1 MTHHR
6 RHVGPAVVL
15 LGALAVLAF
24 AVPASGQTLD
34 AWKQYQDDLARAG
47 EKERLLSEFKQRA
60 ASEESAVNRY
70 LLGRVYGLIEDLAK
84 ARVEFELSLEMDPDY
99 VPSLKGLAVCHLGTR
114 EPDLAIEKLRRC
126 RKLAP
131 DDGDVVTMLADALG
145 QTGKR
150 TEALRLLEGYL
161 QKEPEHVQSR
171 YLLAILLFQTG
182 EFERAEFEFRT
193 VINLD
198 PTRVQARSDL
208 AHCLLQLQDYAGAIE
223 QMRKAVEL
231 APQFPPFRIKLSQF
245 LANAGRYEEAREAL
259 RPLLEME
266 LPPETKEQIGRQI
279 KALELYAKGLI
290 GPGAGIEDAER
301 VGQLLELLKDEDVQI
316 RRNAVLQ
323 LSQFVFPNGL
333 PQQIL
338 RCLQDEDQQI
348 RVAVIRMVAS
358 NKDVRAVPV
367 LCLLLRH
374 KTERDESWIA
384 RGAIVDTLLA
394 LESPAAYPALL
405 SALQDESPYVL
416 ELTLRAL
423 RLLTGERFVTEIVPG
438 EIRPLV
444 VDRLKDLQQA
454 WWLWWQSERA
464 QLHKLR
470 TIRAIGELGKSAM
483 LRYLVP
489 LLKDTDAK
497 VFDAAYEAFTNI
509 AGVSFGRA
517 KDADARKR
525 IAEEAVEWLRK

>member
-323 LSQFVFPNGL
+323 LSQFVFPNGPAAADPAL
-333 PQQIL
+333 PPGRGPADPRRGHPDGGEQQG
-338 RCLQDEDQQI
+338 RPG
-348 RVAVIRMVAS
+348 RA
-358 NKDVRAVPV
+358 RAVPP
-367 LCLLLRH
+367 
-374 KTERDESWIA
+374 
-384 RGAIVDTLLA
+384 
-394 LESPAAYPALL
+394 PAA
-405 SALQDESPYVL
+405 QDGEGR
-416 ELTLRAL
+416 ELDRPGRHRGHAARA
-423 RLLTGERFVTEIVPG
+423 REPGGVPG
-438 EIRPLV
+438 PPLGAPGREPLRP
-444 VDRLKDLQQA
+444 
-454 WWLWWQSERA
+454 RA
-464 QLHKLR
+464 DPPG
-470 TIRAIGELGKSAM
+470 AASAH
-483 LRYLVP
+483 
-489 LLKDTDAK
+489 
-497 VFDAAYEAFTNI
+497 
-509 AGVSFGRA
+509 GRA
-517 KDADARKR
+517 VRHRDRPR
-525 IAEEAVEWLRK
+525 